1 VQTHPPNGTEEPKPT
16 SSAVD
21 EPPRVLLH
29 MPVDVR
35 SASTALIAIL
45 LCIFALHWA
54 AAVAV
59 PLMLS
64 LMFSYALSPAVDRL
78 ERARIPR
85 GLGAAAIVLA
95 VVLALGSSTYVLADD
110 ATRLIE
116 SLPTAAQKLRSSL
129 RARVSAAP
137 GALDKVQRAAAE
149 LEKAADENAATH
161 PPSAKG
167 VTPVQIVQP
176 KFNIHDYLWTGTRG
190 LITVAGQAAVVFLLT
205 YFLLASGSTFRRKMV
220 RIAGPTLSQK
230 KITVQVLDEITEQIQ
245 RYLLMQLLIS
255 AMVGVATWLAFLYVG
270 LENAAVWGV
279 AAAVL
284 NLVPYVGSLVMAGGA
299 MLVALMQ
306 FGTLDMAL
314 VVTAICFGIRLVS
327 GYVLSPWLT
336 SRTSRL
342 SPVAV
347 FLSVLVWG
355 WLWGVWGM
363 LLGVPIIMVVK
374 ATCDRVDGF
383 KPLGELLGP

>member
-1 VQTHPPNGTEEPKPT
+1 MEAPTAPPAGP
-16 SSAVD
+16 D

-45 LCIFALHWA
+45 LGIYALHWA

-59 PLMLS
+59 PLLLS
-64 LMFSYALSPAVDRL
+64 LLFGCALSPVVDRL

-85 GLGAAAIVLA
+85 SIGAAAIVLG
-95 VVLALGSSTYVLADD
+95 VVGGLGWTTYVLADD
-110 ATRLIE
+110 ASQLIE

-129 RARVSAAP
+129 RARVSTAP
-137 GALDKVQRAAAE
+137 GALDKVQKAAAE
-149 LEKAADENAATH
+149 LEKAADENAAARV
-161 PPSAKG
+161 PLPKG
-167 VTPVQIVQP
+167 VTPVQMVHS
-176 KFNIHDYLWTGTRG
+176 KFNIHDYLWTGTMG
-190 LITVAGQAAVVFLLT
+190 LITAAGQTAVVFMLT
-205 YFLLASGSTFRRKMV
+205 YFLLASGNTFRRKMV

-230 KITVQVLDEITEQIQ
+230 KITVQALDEITEQIK
-245 RYLLMQLLIS
+245 RYLLTQMLIS
-255 AMVGVATWLAFLYVG
+255 VLVGVATWLAFLGVG
-270 LENAAVWGV
+270 LQNAVVWGV

-284 NLVPYVGSLVMAGGA
+284 NLVPYIGSLVMAAAA

-314 VVTAICFGIRLVS
+314 VVAGICFAIRLVS
-327 GYVLSPWLT
+327 GYVLSPWWT
-336 SRTSRL
+336 SRTCRL

-347 FLSVLVWG
+347 FVAVLVWG
-355 WLWGVWGM
+355 WLWGLWGM
-363 LLGVPIIMVVK
+363 LLGVPIILVVK
-374 ATCDRVDGF
+374 ATCDRAEGF